1 MALRPYSE
9 PCGPR
14 RTSIC
19 STTSNVCWF
28 WYCDTSGTPS
38 TTIATDGSWKRCMV
52 TPRMLTK
59 TVPGC
64 CVCWTEKFVT
74 TLLREATSVSPRS
87 DKVRWSRT
95 AIDVATS
102 ESLSVTFRAVTM
114 ISSLSSDAAR
124 SEEHTSELQSLMRIS
139 YAVFC

>member
-1 MALRPYSE
+1 
-9 PCGPR
+9 
-14 RTSIC
+14 
-19 STTSNVCWF
+19 
-28 WYCDTSGTPS
+28 
-38 TTIATDGSWKRCMV
+38 MV

-114 ISSLSSDAAR
+114 ISSLSSDAAVCWANPADR
-124 SEEHTSELQSLMRIS
+124 SDEHQPELQSQMRTT
-139 YAVFC
+139 YA